1 LRSLFFTYVRDH
13 ENAHSPTKGIG
24 PAPHP
29 TTHGLQSNAV
39 PALTFSELALYA
51 KCPYGYRLASELSF
65 ATPISR
71 DLGYGKSIHHILR
84 RVAESVKSSGKI
96 PDRKKLDRLFETEF
110 HMPFESS
117 IGHIHNVSTSSRE
130 EVSVR
135 KSEVDNALKD
145 AVRWANEIVAGHFPP
160 RPDAEICASCDY
172 IPLRSVSPDDKFDEG
187 AAGLSSDE
195 EIDAPVRLLRLDFRL
210 AGGGV
215 ARAAEV
221 GEKQSVD
228 CKLATVPRLVLLRHL
243 PYFARGFY
251 KFQSANVWHVACSP
265 NAQQN

>member
-1 LRSLFFTYVRDH
+1 LVDRYVADWHEDLKKVWEVERPFELHLGSVVVIGRADVILDESPESGRPSLTIVDYK
-13 ENAHSPTKGIG
+13 TG
-24 PAPHP
+24 APD
-29 TTHGLQSNAV
+29 
-39 PALTFSELALYA
+39 
-51 KCPYGYRLASELSF
+51 SF
-65 ATPISR
+65 ARQQVRTYTVAGR
-71 DLGYGKSIHHILR
+71 AEGLR
-84 RVAESVKSSGKI
+84 VRGAA
-96 PDRKKLDRLFETEF
+96 
-110 HMPFESS
+110 
-117 IGHIHNVSTSSRE
+117 IHNVSTSSRE

-243 PYFARGFY
+243 PYFARGFH